1 VATIS
6 DVARKAGVSRTTVS
20 RYLNGQLN
28 DSSDKARRIARAIS
42 ELRYHPNLLARSLR
56 SATTQSIAVIVP
68 DLSNPF
74 YPTLLSAIEA
84 HLAQHD
90 VQVFV
95 GQSGDDARR
104 EPTMLQNYYNRRVD
118 GMIYVSAKSEPDPIL
133 RQISESIPVLMLD
146 EQVTGFSDVTVRVDH
161 ERGVYQAT
169 KYLLDLGHRHITYL
183 AGPRHL
189 TTTLLRLRGF
199 EAALAERSLDGPTEV
214 IYGSYTMDAGRRWVQ
229 RFLETPEQGP
239 TAVICA
245 NDMVALGV
253 HRTLAEHGVVIPD
266 FLSIIGFDDIFV
278 ASLVSPSLTTIRQP
292 FDELGRVVSER
303 LLELLQSG
311 QLRNSPIILPPELI
325 VRESTSP
332 PRTHVKE

>member
-1 VATIS
+1 MATIS
-6 DVARKAGVSRTTVS
+6 DVAREAGVSRTTVS

-28 DSSDKARRIARAIS
+28 DSSDKAQRIARAIA

-56 SATTQSIAVIVP
+56 SATTRSIAVIVP

-84 HLAQHD
+84 RLAQHG

-104 EPTMLQNYYNRRVD
+104 EPTMLQDYYNRRVD
-118 GMIYVSAKSEPDPIL
+118 GMIYVSATSEPDPVL
-133 RQISESIPVLMLD
+133 RQIAKSIPVLMLD
-146 EQVTGFSDVTVRVDH
+146 EQVTGFSDATIRVDH

-169 KYLLDLGHRHITYL
+169 KYLLDLGHRHVTYL

-189 TTTLLRLRGF
+189 TTTQLRLRGF
-199 EAALAERSLDGPTEV
+199 ETALAERSLTDATEV
-214 IYGSYTMDAGRRWVQ
+214 IYGSYTMEAGRLWAQ
-229 RFLETPEQGP
+229 RFLENLERGP

-245 NDMVALGV
+245 NDLVALGV
-253 HRTLAEHGVVIPD
+253 HRTLTENGIVIPN

-278 ASLVSPSLTTIRQP
+278 SSLVSPSLTTIRQP
-292 FDELGRVVSER
+292 FEQFGQVVSER
-303 LLELLQSG
+303 LVEVLHG
-311 QLRNSPIILPPELI
+311 GTLRDSPMILAPELI

-332 PRTHVKE
+332 PRP